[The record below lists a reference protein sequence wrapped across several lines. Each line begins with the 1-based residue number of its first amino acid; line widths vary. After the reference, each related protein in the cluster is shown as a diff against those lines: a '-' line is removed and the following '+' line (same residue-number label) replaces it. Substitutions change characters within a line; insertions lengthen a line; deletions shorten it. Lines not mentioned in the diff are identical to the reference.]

1 MNNLFHSGRILGIAL
16 LSAAVPLCMAANYQN
31 NFDADRMDRHWKS
44 TDSSAFAPAAVAT
57 GELEQANGWLFYSAA
72 ASDLAAPATAS
83 YTLDGYRVR
92 CDADWRIR
100 VQAVVD
106 AGRHEQRPLAAG
118 VNVRMAIG
126 ISVGDRVGTAP
137 FARYAVGIAA
147 SEAGTFTELSF
158 ASRAAGRS
166 DVTLSKLGRRRP
178 ISDHELRALVISY
191 DVRADTLTMS
201 AGDITRTIRRFRAQ
215 LDRRGI
221 ADDFVIDLSADS
233 TGISA
238 DRIAMFDNFSVAGAV
253 SQ

>member
-1 MNNLFHSGRILGIAL
+1 MNKLFHSGRILGIAL

-31 NFDADRMDRHWKS
+31 NFDADQMDRHWKS
-44 TDSSAFAPAAVAT
+44 SESSGRALPAVAT

-72 ASDLAAPATAS
+72 ASDLAAPANAS
-83 YTLDGYRVR
+83 YALDGYRLR

-106 AGRHEQRPLAAG
+106 AGRDEQRPLAMG
-118 VNVRMAIG
+118 VNVRMAVG
-126 ISVGDRVGTAP
+126 ISVGDRAGTAA
-137 FARYAVGIAA
+137 FARYSVGIAA

-178 ISDHELRALVISY
+178 IPDHELRARVICY
-191 DVRADTLTMS
+191 EVRADTLTMS
-201 AGDITRTIRRFRAQ
+201 AGDITRTVRRFRAQ

-221 ADDFVIDLSADS
+221 ADDFIIDLSADS

-238 DRIAMFDNFSVAGAV
+238 DRIAMFDNFSVSGAV
-253 SQ
+253 AN

>member
-1 MNNLFHSGRILGIAL
+1 MRPLRWMIAAILRVIDRIVRA
-16 LSAAVPLCMAANYQN
+16 
-31 NFDADRMDRHWKS
+31 WKAR
-44 TDSSAFAPAAVAT
+44 DSS
-57 GELEQANGWLFYSAA
+57 LAA
-72 ASDLAAPATAS
+72 APGTPTVVRAAALRQLSEVVGSATRSFPPADEVLVYFNYALS
-83 YTLDGYRVR
+83 PFYAELPPK
-92 CDADWRIR
+92 R

-106 AGRHEQRPLAAG
+106 AGRDEQRPLATG

-126 ISVGDRVGTAP
+126 ISAGDRTGTAP

-178 ISDHELRALVISY
+178 IPDHELRALVISY

-221 ADDFVIDLSADS
+221 ADEFTIDLSADS

-238 DRIAMFDNFSVAGAV
+238 DRIAMFDNFSVSGAV